1 MSRALPNNSLKRC
14 NQPRPISAK
23 LLDKGTWNSDRVLIT
38 SSPFKQWA
46 KWGAI
51 CSCFAWNS
59 TACEGLKYLAF
70 HHVEQCGETDRTVLE
85 CKCLYLSNKPTD
97 IRKQCS
103 AQGTS
108 QIDPLILWCQGHPL
122 HKAKD
127 WWPFFLWWSSEK
139 PFLPSLLTHNQQVFI
154 EHLL

>member
-108 QIDPLILWCQGHPL
+108 QICYLAILEMVIIFNWRANCIWCCAKVPNPFQLKFKQKTLTSPL
-122 HKAKD
+122 
-127 WWPFFLWWSSEK
+127 
-139 PFLPSLLTHNQQVFI
+139 
-154 EHLL
+154 